1 MHQACH
7 PITTKVRID
16 WKKMQAICSPNT
28 KGGIVAGP
36 QSRSS
41 FQISSLENT
50 IHSIDP
56 FNPGNGGVLE
66 LHRDVRQC
74 FKSVRKHAVNAH

>member
-1 MHQACH
+1 LALLRGFDGAWLFANFTQ
-7 PITTKVRID
+7 
-16 WKKMQAICSPNT
+16 
-28 KGGIVAGP
+28 
-36 QSRSS
+36 
-41 FQISSLENT
+41 ENA

-56 FNPGNGGVLE
+56 FNPENVTAPG